1 MDENGNLV
9 PYPTLEEQGITIKD
23 RDHALRLLTEA
34 EIKGKL
40 EWAPFYGAKYKNE
53 LVTKIAKQWKCDAAI
68 IHLNRGCEGTA
79 QHQMEMKIALQNMG
93 LPVLTFEGNM
103 ADEREFDE
111 TRTQRVID
119 LFISETLGLKKV
131 VA

>member
-1 MDENGNLV
+1 M
-9 PYPTLEEQGITIKD
+9 
-23 RDHALRLLTEA
+23 
-34 EIKGKL
+34 
-40 EWAPFYGAKYKNE
+40 WAPFYGAKYKND

-93 LPVLTFEGNM
+93 LPTMTFEGNM

-111 TRTQRVID
+111 ARTHRFID
-119 LFISETLGLKKV
+119 LFVTETLGLKKV
-131 VA
+131 AV